1 MDFTYL
7 IHTVTDFISQHQHLA
22 LGVIFLLAF
31 GESLA
36 FISLLLPATVILL
49 ATGAL
54 IGESELTF
62 FTVWLSAAV
71 GAFCGDWLSWWLGF
85 HYSERVIR
93 VWPLSRQ
100 PQLIAR
106 GHAFFERW
114 GTWGVFIGRFFG
126 PLRAVVPLVAGICA
140 MPSGKF
146 QLANGASAAV
156 WAFGILA
163 PGALGIPW
171 LAELF
176 S

>member
-1 MDFTYL
+1 MDFATL
-7 IHTVTDFISQHQHLA
+7 IQSVTGFISSHPQWA

-62 FTVWLSAAV
+62 FPVWLAATL
-71 GAFCGDWLSWWLGF
+71 GAFVGDWVSWWLGYR
-85 HYSERVIR
+85 YSHRVMS
-93 VWPLSRQ
+93 VWPLSRK
-100 PQLIAR
+100 PELIAR
-106 GHAFFERW
+106 GHLFFERW
-114 GTWGVFIGRFFG
+114 GAWGVFIGRFFG
-126 PLRAVVPLVAGICA
+126 PLRAVVPLIAGVCT
-140 MPSGKF
+140 MPAHKF
-146 QLANGASAAV
+146 QLANALSAMV

-163 PGALGIPW
+163 PGVLGLPW

-176 S
+176 

>member
-1 MDFTYL
+1 MDFSAMVQ
-7 IHTVTDFISQHQHLA
+7 TVTGFISLHPHMA

-54 IGESELTF
+54 IGDSGLAF
-62 FTVWLSAAV
+62 FPVWLAATI
-71 GAFCGDWLSWWLGF
+71 GAFAGDWLSWWLGYR
-85 HYSERVIR
+85 YSYRVTQ
-93 VWPLSRQ
+93 VWPLSRN
-100 PQLIAR
+100 PVLIQR

-114 GTWGVFIGRFFG
+114 GAWGVFIGRFFG
-126 PLRAVVPLVAGICA
+126 PLRAVVPLIAGICT
-140 MPSGKF
+140 MPTVKF
-146 QLANGASAAV
+146 QFANATSAML

-163 PGALGIPW
+163 PGALGLPW

-176 S
+176 

>member
-1 MDFTYL
+1 MDFTGL
-7 IHTVTDFISQHQHLA
+7 IQSTTDFISAHPQLA

-54 IGESELTF
+54 IGESELSF
-62 FTVWLSAAV
+62 LPVWLAAAL
-71 GAFCGDWLSWWLGF
+71 GAVVGDWFSWWIGY
-85 HYSERVIR
+85 HYSHRAVT
-93 VWPLSRQ
+93 VWPLSRKPLLVQ
-100 PQLIAR
+100 R
-106 GHAFFERW
+106 GHLFFERW
-114 GTWGVFIGRFFG
+114 GAWGVFIGRFFG
-126 PLRAVVPLVAGICA
+126 PLRAVVPLVAGICR

-146 QLANGASAAV
+146 QLANITSAAV